1 MTASPGSSCSLS
13 TGSAAKL
20 LLLPPGALE
29 GFQATLQIAVPGALG
44 PDFASYFIHLLFT
57 KTTDTFCDFLKNPPA
72 NAGDIRDLSSIFGS
86 GRSPGEGHDNPLQ
99 YSCLENL
106 RDMAGYS
113 PLGHKRVGHD

>member
-1 MTASPGSSCSLS
+1 MTASPGASCSLS

-20 LLLPPGALE
+20 LLLPLGALE

-44 PDFASYFIHLLFT
+44 PDFASYFIHLLHT
-57 KTTDTFCDFLKNPPA
+57 NTTDIFCDFLKNPPA
-72 NAGDIRDLSSIFGS
+72 NAGDTRDLSSIFGS

-106 RDMAGYS
+106 RDMVGYN
-113 PLGHKRVGHD
+113 PLGRKRVGHD